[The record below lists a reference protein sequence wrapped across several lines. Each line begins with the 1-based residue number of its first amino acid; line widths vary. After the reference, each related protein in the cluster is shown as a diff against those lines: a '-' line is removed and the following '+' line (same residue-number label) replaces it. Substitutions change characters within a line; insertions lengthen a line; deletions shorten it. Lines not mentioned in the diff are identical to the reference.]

1 MRLVLGIL
9 FLIFFSSSEAQI
21 INASSP
27 YRGVAAAGGSYPD
40 TVAKFNFSY
49 TANSVSGFVNLA
61 GDPNTSTGGAI
72 RSGTA
77 ASGITCSSVSGTDAT
92 WQDNGTAAAGSFDE
106 TVANGAFPV
115 NVSKQFFFHQSTTYP
130 TGGNIRLSNMVVG
143 ATYEIHVLSNRGEV
157 TDNRLSKIACIDNG
171 GTESITDINTS
182 PSSTSVTSTRSQITS
197 GGTVY
202 FFKNKVPNG
211 SGEISFQVAAASG
224 WTYGYIN
231 GIIVIRT
238 A

>member
-21 INASSP
+21 VNASSP

-77 ASGITCSSVSGTDAT
+77 ASGITCSSVSGADSY

-106 TVANGAFPV
+106 TVSNGAFPV
-115 NVSKQFFFHQSTTYP
+115 NVLKQFFFHQSTTYP
-130 TGGNIRLSNMVVG
+130 TGGNIRLSNLVVG

-157 TDNRLSKIACIDNG
+157 TDNRMTKIACIDNG
-171 GTESITDINTS
+171 GTESITDINTA

-211 SGEISFQVAAASG
+211 SGEISFQMAAASG